1 MNQPT
6 NQCFYF
12 LFLFYRAYHP
22 SIFIKKH
29 LLSSIQMV
37 KQDRFS
43 HVSRIFP
50 MIFLSFLLF
59 PPGAFDILSGFWG
72 EKNPHIF
79 PGRSHFPRFTPI
91 ESGLGGMM
99 IGAFAAMAYL
109 IDGKITGISG
119 AKRWMRKIWDNHLA
133 QWSFK

>member
-1 MNQPT
+1 MAQSVSQSINQSTNQTINQSIAQSVSQSMNQPT

-72 EKNPHIF
+72 DVPHIS
-79 PGRSHFPRFTPI
+79 PGRSP
-91 ESGLGGMM
+91 
-99 IGAFAAMAYL
+99 
-109 IDGKITGISG
+109 
-119 AKRWMRKIWDNHLA
+119 A
-133 QWSFK
+133 QVHAH